1 MFYFKNKYEPYNN
14 KQRKPIPGL
23 SKYWRYSTLD
33 AQNNNNFYS
42 NSNMQTIPNNYENYE
57 NSKSPNDITIEVS
70 YDNFYVMGVDMMKK
84 KKYAEELK
92 AQIEEKRYLKQLE
105 KEKRKLDDIK
115 DDLRIEKERKIIEE
129 RQKQNNPKI
138 IPKINLTPIPKKE
151 SIKIQTPRVQL
162 PPKIIYKQRTPEKKI
177 KTKYIYMKSNEYE
190 INNYLRERE
199 RNLERFNTDLNDQIN
214 GIKNDFNSGMR
225 KLNDEINKINYR
237 IEDKNKKIYD
247 LIDDIKKSR
256 IPKKNNVEIQHIYS
270 IIRKNKDGKFSI
282 QQFMNNEDNI
292 GKFPLN
298 YRVFNS
304 FNTNNAEEISND
316 FLKLPYINLSHH
328 ITYE

>member
-1 MFYFKNKYEPYNN
+1 MVDNMIVPLINSNENKEENNNAINSERNN

-115 DDLRIEKERKIIEE
+115 DDLRIEKERK
-129 RQKQNNPKI
+129 
-138 IPKINLTPIPKKE
+138 TKK
-151 SIKIQTPRVQL
+151 
-162 PPKIIYKQRTPEKKI
+162 
-177 KTKYIYMKSNEYE
+177 
-190 INNYLRERE
+190 
-199 RNLERFNTDLNDQIN
+199 
-214 GIKNDFNSGMR
+214 
-225 KLNDEINKINYR
+225 
-237 IEDKNKKIYD
+237 
-247 LIDDIKKSR
+247 
-256 IPKKNNVEIQHIYS
+256 
-270 IIRKNKDGKFSI
+270 
-282 QQFMNNEDNI
+282 
-292 GKFPLN
+292 
-298 YRVFNS
+298 
-304 FNTNNAEEISND
+304 
-316 FLKLPYINLSHH
+316 
-328 ITYE
+328 